1 MKNIISRIW
10 KKDASV
16 WKDDVSFHAEI
27 RSRLGWLDAPLAAK
41 KFIPEIVSFADEI
54 KKAEFKTVV
63 LLGMGGSSLC
73 PEVFQKT
80 FGSRKGFPEL
90 VVCDSTDPDR
100 VRDIEKK
107 INIRKITN

>member
-1 MKNIISRIW
+1 MEFQEYIERLKTTFIS
-10 KKDASV
+10 
-16 WKDDVSFHAEI
+16 DVY
-27 RSRLGWLDAPLAAK
+27 
-41 KFIPEIVSFADEI
+41 ADEI

-90 VVCDSTDPDR
+90 VVCDSTDPDH

-107 INIRKITN
+107 INIRKTLRPLHYLPSSY